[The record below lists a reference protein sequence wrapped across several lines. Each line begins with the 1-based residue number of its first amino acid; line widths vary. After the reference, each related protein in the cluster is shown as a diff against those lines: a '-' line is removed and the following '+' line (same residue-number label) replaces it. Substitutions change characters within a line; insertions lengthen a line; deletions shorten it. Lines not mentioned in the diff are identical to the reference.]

1 MLSKNLETAAIVFP
15 GSGSQ
20 YVGMGKKLYTDFD
33 VFKKTIDEAN
43 DVLGYDLKS
52 ICFDGSVIKL
62 NRIENLLAAIF
73 SISVA
78 TYRVFREVSD
88 IVPKYMLGHSLG
100 EYTALCC
107 SNAIDFA
114 SMLKIVKK
122 RSELAK
128 KAEKLTNGTMSVAM
142 NIDLN
147 IVDSLCNDAKNAG
160 RNVCIACYNSDRQVM
175 ISGTEEDVRFIEKS
189 VVKNG
194 GEVIP
199 LIGSAPY
206 HSPLFEC
213 ILDEFKD
220 ELSKYSFKAS
230 EIPVV
235 SNVSAN
241 IYSSSEDIVDGLIKQ
256 MTNPVLWKKL
266 IINTSPEVDCFID
279 IGPNNILKVLINE
292 IDEFKNVFSFDDR
305 KDRETISRNINEPS
319 KKDEYRRICK
329 YILAITKNKNTN
341 SEEYKKVFGM
351 YNEIT
356 DMLISDEIMYDDV
369 NKLMDSIL
377 EAKKVSDNERK
388 KYNDMLNMYI

>member
-1 MLSKNLETAAIVFP
+1 MLSKKIETAAIVFP

-20 YVGMGKKLYTDFD
+20 YVGMGKRLYTDFD

-52 ICFDGSVIKL
+52 VCFDGSVIKL
-62 NRIENLLAAIF
+62 NRIENLLVAIF
-73 SISVA
+73 TISVA

-107 SNAIDFA
+107 SNAIDFS

-122 RSELAK
+122 RSELAS

-142 NIDLN
+142 NIDSN
-147 IVDSLCNDAKNAG
+147 IVDSLCIEAKNAG

-175 ISGTEEDVRFIEKS
+175 ISGIEDDVRFIEKS

-206 HSPLFEC
+206 HSPLLEC
-213 ILDEFKD
+213 ILDEFKE
-220 ELSKYSFKAS
+220 ELSKYTFRIS

-241 IYSSSEDIVDGLIKQ
+241 IYSSAEDIVDGLIKQ
-256 MTNPVLWKKL
+256 MINPVLWKKS
-266 IINTSPEVDCFID
+266 IINISSEVDCFVD

-292 IDEFKNVFSFDDR
+292 IDGFKNVFSFDDKR
-305 KDRETISRNINEPS
+305 DRETISQNSDEPS
-319 KKDEYRRICK
+319 KKNEYRRICK
-329 YILAITKNKNTN
+329 YIIAVSKNNNTD
-341 SEEYKKVFGM
+341 SDEYKKVFGM
-351 YNEIT
+351 YNQVI
-356 DMLISDEIMYDDV
+356 DMLIADELMYDDI
-369 NKLMDSIL
+369 NKLMNDIL
-377 EAKKVSDNERK
+377 ETKKVSDSERK